1 MNYLLLSSGGMGST
15 ILQRLITLV
24 LHIENVKV
32 INTHDLVN
40 KVIGLDSEG
49 NITRN
54 FKIQYGQTLPEIENI
69 LNKSNKTVTL
79 VSRLSKDHIDYRK
92 DSNVEKFYEFVK
104 TFYPILISCER
115 ENVFELTLS
124 LAIKAKSDVYN
135 VFTEEDRKS
144 TEQVSEI
151 DERYF
156 VQKLK
161 GYIEYRDWIQQ
172 NFPGIKKV
180 TYEDLITNTDS
191 VLSEVTGYKDTL
203 KKYFGLPMAD
213 ILRAQYHNTDLN
225 ENELRALTMYN
236 NLCDDLIKNGTLRV
250 VPMKN
255 SSLQDKKQRIKNFDR
270 CLKIFYQYT
279 RNLDFIDPSK
289 ATYDYW
295 NQKQLTM
302 QSK

>member
-1 MNYLLLSSGGMGST
+1 MNYLVVSSGGMGST

-24 LHIENVKV
+24 LYIENIKV

-40 KVIGLDSEG
+40 KVIGLDNEG

-69 LNKSNKTVTL
+69 LNKANKKVTL

-92 DSNVEKFYEFVK
+92 DENVEKFYTFTK
-104 TFYPILISCER
+104 TFFPKIISCER

-124 LAIKAKSDVYN
+124 LAIKAKSEVYN
-135 VFTEEDRKS
+135 VFSQKDRKS
-144 TEQVSEI
+144 IEQVSEI

-161 GYIEYRDWIQQ
+161 GYVEYRTWLQK
-172 NFPGIKKV
+172 NFAGVKQV
-180 TYEDLITNTDS
+180 TYEDLITNTDA
-191 VLSEVTGYKDTL
+191 VLSDLTGYKDTL
-203 KKYFGLPMAD
+203 KNYFGLPMAD
-213 ILRAQYHNTDLN
+213 ILRLQLN
-225 ENELRALTMYN
+225 DTNLKENEKQALEMYN
-236 NLCDDLIKNGTLRV
+236 NLCKSLVEKDILRV

-255 SSLQDKKQRIKNFDR
+255 SSLHEKRQRIKNFDR

-279 RNLDFIDPSK
+279 RNLDFIDSKK

-295 NQKQLTM
+295 HQKPLVI
-302 QSK
+302 S